1 MSREKQDLVEWHPDP
16 ESMSLQNLDKWY
28 LGEGRIHTVPT
39 KAEYASGG
47 IRTLLDGW
55 LPERP
60 LIGADTRVIGV
71 GSCFARYFILW
82 LAEQGFNRAVDT
94 SPYNALMRYGATFES
109 PAVIAQQFRWAF
121 DEFDAKNA
129 LWIGKDRELF
139 EANDERKRM
148 VRDTLQRTDVLILT
162 LGLSEVWYDKVTGE
176 PLWRALTRRHYDP
189 ERHVFRV
196 ETMQDTKRH
205 LEKIEDI
212 RRRHLP
218 NLKIVF
224 TVSPVR
230 LTATFRPV
238 SAITAN
244 SVSKAILRAALDEFL
259 RAQSGVL
266 NEQLF
271 YFPSYEIVHDFF
283 RDPFEEDNRHVTGFV
298 AGHVVRA
305 FAWHFCAPELL
316 AGQKAAAATGS
327 QKLDI
332 FLDFAGAESRDVRQE
347 EVSARVNELERQI
360 AELQGVCDARQKV
373 IEELDHAARERL
385 ALVERLH
392 AECAAMREQAAAA
405 GRDRR

>member
-1 MSREKQDLVEWHPDP
+1 MSREKQGLVEWHADP

-28 LGEGRIHTVPT
+28 LGDGRIHTVPT

-55 LPERP
+55 LPDKP
-60 LIGADTRVIGV
+60 LIQADTRVIGV

-82 LAEQGFNRAVDT
+82 LAEQGFNRAVDE

-121 DEFDAKNA
+121 DEFDAKDA
-129 LWIGKDRELF
+129 LWIGKDKELF

-148 VRDTLQRTDVLILT
+148 VRETLQRTDVLILT
-162 LGLSEVWYDKVTGE
+162 LGLSEVWYDKQSGE

-189 ERHVFRV
+189 SRHVFRV
-196 ETMQDTKRH
+196 ETLQDTKRH

-244 SVSKAILRAALDEFL
+244 SVSKAILRASLDEFL
-259 RAQSGVL
+259 RERQGVV
-266 NEQLF
+266 NKELF

-305 FAWHFCAPELL
+305 FARHYCAPEML
-316 AGQKAAAATGS
+316 ANSGANAATGS

-332 FLDFAGAESRDVRQE
+332 FLDFAGAESRDVRRDE
-347 EVSARVNELERQI
+347 ISARVAELERQI

-373 IEELDHAARERL
+373 ITELDQAARERL
-385 ALVERLH
+385 ALVEKLH
-392 AECAAMREQAAAA
+392 AECASLQEQLAN
-405 GRDRR
+405 R